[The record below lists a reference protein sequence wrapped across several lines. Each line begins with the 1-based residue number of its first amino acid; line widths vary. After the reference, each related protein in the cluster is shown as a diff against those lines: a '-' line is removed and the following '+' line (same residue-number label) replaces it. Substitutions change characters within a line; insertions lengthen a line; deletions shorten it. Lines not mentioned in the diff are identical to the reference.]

1 MALKVIG
8 AVCIIIST
16 TAIGFGQ
23 SFRLHLRYRELQE
36 LKKILCLLS
45 GEIRFGGG
53 TLEEAF
59 EQVAGRSD
67 PPFQGFFLFLA
78 EEMRKK
84 EGERLM
90 DIWNRAAGE
99 RLKDAHLTRTDQE
112 IVARLGN
119 EMGLLDRETQLRTI
133 ALAAEQVEDARKELQ
148 GELPKKMRLYNC
160 LGILAGVF
168 ITILLV

>member
-1 MALKVIG
+1 MALKVTG
-8 AVCIIIST
+8 AVCIIIAT

-23 SFRLHLRYRELQE
+23 SFRLHLRYRELLE
-36 LKKILCLLS
+36 LKKILCLFS

-59 EQVAGRSD
+59 ETVAGRSS
-67 PPFQGFFLFLA
+67 PPFRRFFLFLT
-78 EEMRKK
+78 EEMKKK

-90 DIWNRAAGE
+90 EIWNRAVEAGFKE
-99 RLKDAHLTRTDQE
+99 AHLTAADQE
-112 IVARLGN
+112 ILLRLGN
-119 EMGLLDRETQLRTI
+119 ELGCLDRETQLATI
-133 ALAAEQVEDARKELQ
+133 ALAAEQVEDARQELH

-168 ITILLV
+168 LTILLV